1 MQLCVHRDNTYGT
14 FAVAGVGFS
23 EDHGGSASANPPTNA
38 TATPRIRNMAVVNM
52 ALSVMG
58 PSVINTLAEAP
69 IENLTL
75 RNITLTAAHS
85 GARTGWTCAGQDGTK
100 EVGKIFATGTIEAVS
115 PPLGRCSFIPP
126 PPPRICR
133 IARVLGCYNDSGKHS
148 DLLPFGDT
156 ASVHDHVTHGNCA
169 SLCANQHL
177 AVAGI
182 DQGNHCRCG
191 SNASLAAADAL
202 GLRLPSLTACQSR
215 EWPCTGA
222 CCGPHAHPDCDK
234 GACTGAPAE
243 QCGGVG
249 ALLAY
254 SFECKPPA

>member
-75 RNITLTAAHS
+75 RNITLTGAPELDLIVYGYIHLYVNPNARSTIIIIITLTAAHS

-100 EVGKIFATGTIEAVS
+100 EVG
-115 PPLGRCSFIPP
+115 
-126 PPPRICR
+126 
-133 IARVLGCYNDSGKHS
+133 N
-148 DLLPFGDT
+148 
-156 ASVHDHVTHGNCA
+156 N
-169 SLCANQHL
+169 N
-177 AVAGI
+177 
-182 DQGNHCRCG
+182 N
-191 SNASLAAADAL
+191 
-202 GLRLPSLTACQSR
+202 
-215 EWPCTGA
+215 
-222 CCGPHAHPDCDK
+222 
-234 GACTGAPAE
+234 
-243 QCGGVG
+243 
-249 ALLAY
+249 
-254 SFECKPPA
+254 